1 VQPAADVIFTNLV
14 EPELA
19 VVVAQSAAFAG
30 GEIII
35 VKPERIRLNARSP
48 DPIFLDI
55 KNRVRRVRMLPSLGE
70 ETLPPSRPACNL
82 C

>member
-1 VQPAADVIFTNLV
+1 VIFTNLV

-35 VKPERIRLNARSP
+35 VKPERIRINARSP
-48 DPIFLDI
+48 DPAFLILKDM
-55 KNRVRRVRMLPSLGE
+55 VRRGL
-70 ETLPPSRPACNL
+70 TL
-82 C
+82 